1 MKITVC
7 GKGGCGK
14 STVSALLVAN
24 KIRDEKDEMFVRDRI
39 PESDLLGFVHYNP
52 EIMNADREGVS
63 PYDFSQTA
71 VDEIKKIKEKL
82 S

>member
-1 MKITVC
+1 VK
-7 GKGGCGK
+7 
-14 STVSALLVAN
+14 
-24 KIRDEKDEMFVRDRI
+24 DRI

-82 S
+82 G